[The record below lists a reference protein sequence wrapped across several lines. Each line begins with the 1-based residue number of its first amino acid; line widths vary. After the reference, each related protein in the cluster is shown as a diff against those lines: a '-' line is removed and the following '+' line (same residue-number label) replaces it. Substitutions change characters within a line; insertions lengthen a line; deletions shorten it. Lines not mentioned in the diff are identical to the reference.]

1 MKKIRKY
8 IYLLLIFSYVSF
20 TSCEDFALGEKFLQK
35 PPSGDVTID
44 TIFSTA
50 EYARRVLWYAYSKL
64 PYGFSTGYNNSTSMR
79 VGSII
84 MPEVKTNQVERIM
97 QLNTICTHVIL
108 GKGFAMHGSLLIM
121 WTEYRI

>member
-44 TIFSTA
+44 TIISTA
-50 EYARRVLWYAYSKL
+50 E
-64 PYGFSTGYNNSTSMR
+64 
-79 VGSII
+79 
-84 MPEVKTNQVERIM
+84 
-97 QLNTICTHVIL
+97 
-108 GKGFAMHGSLLIM
+108 
-121 WTEYRI
+121 

>member
-79 VGSII
+79 VGSIESLTDLAQSYVGYAGADKLYY
-84 MPEVKTNQVERIM
+84 PGLYN
-97 QLNTICTHVIL
+97 
-108 GKGFAMHGSLLIM
+108 AGS
-121 WTEYRI
+121 ED

>member
-50 EYARRVLWYAYSKL
+50 EYAPESIMVCLFEIALWL
-64 PYGFSTGYNNSTSMR
+64 F
-79 VGSII
+79 
-84 MPEVKTNQVERIM
+84 
-97 QLNTICTHVIL
+97 
-108 GKGFAMHGSLLIM
+108 
-121 WTEYRI
+121 YRL

>member
-44 TIFSTA
+44 TIFRRQSMPG
-50 EYARRVLWYAYSKL
+50 EYYGMLIRNCLMAFL
-64 PYGFSTGYNNSTSMR
+64 P
-79 VGSII
+79 VII
-84 MPEVKTNQVERIM
+84 IRLRCVWVQ
-97 QLNTICTHVIL
+97 
-108 GKGFAMHGSLLIM
+108 
-121 WTEYRI
+121 

>member
-79 VGSII
+79 VGSI
-84 MPEVKTNQVERIM
+84 E
-97 QLNTICTHVIL
+97 
-108 GKGFAMHGSLLIM
+108 SLTDLA
-121 WTEYRI
+121 

>member
-44 TIFSTA
+44 TIFYGMLIRNCLMA
-50 EYARRVLWYAYSKL
+50 FL
-64 PYGFSTGYNNSTSMR
+64 P
-79 VGSII
+79 VII
-84 MPEVKTNQVERIM
+84 IRLRCVWVQ
-97 QLNTICTHVIL
+97 
-108 GKGFAMHGSLLIM
+108 
-121 WTEYRI
+121 

>member
-50 EYARRVLWYAYSKL
+50 EYARRVLGMLIRNCLMAFL
-64 PYGFSTGYNNSTSMR
+64 P
-79 VGSII
+79 VII
-84 MPEVKTNQVERIM
+84 IRLRCVWVQ
-97 QLNTICTHVIL
+97 
-108 GKGFAMHGSLLIM
+108 
-121 WTEYRI
+121 

>member
-44 TIFSTA
+44 TIFFDG
-50 EYARRVLWYAYSKL
+50 RVCPESIMVCLFEIALWL
-64 PYGFSTGYNNSTSMR
+64 F
-79 VGSII
+79 
-84 MPEVKTNQVERIM
+84 
-97 QLNTICTHVIL
+97 
-108 GKGFAMHGSLLIM
+108 
-121 WTEYRI
+121 YRL

>member
-79 VGSII
+79 
-84 MPEVKTNQVERIM
+84 MK
-97 QLNTICTHVIL
+97 
-108 GKGFAMHGSLLIM
+108 SLAVMM
-121 WTEYRI
+121 WTECISTICVIRRMLLFFLINMISDDTIKDAH